1 MFADIR
7 KRFGNNEGYLHLASF
22 LEEDIGKGDITSE
35 IVPNDRVKAKII
47 CKEKAVIAGLLEA
60 GILFEIVGCEVRTLV
75 TEGSIVKPN
84 LTIISIAGNARS
96 ILSAERTVLNVL
108 MRMSGIATETRK
120 YVDEVKKINSKVN
133 IACTRKTV
141 PGFRIFDKRAVKV
154 GGGETHRMRLDDMV
168 LIKDNHLAIVG
179 SASTAVKLAKER
191 YGSNNKI
198 EIEVRSLNDAIEAVN
213 AGADIIMLDNLTP
226 KQVHSIVNA
235 LKKKDLRAR
244 VMIEVSGGITHKN
257 VKQYGSLDIDV
268 ISIGSLTHS
277 VRAIDMSLEIT

>member
-1 MFADIR
+1 MHVLREA
-7 KRFGNNEGYLHLASF
+7 LAKF

-35 IVPNDRVKAKII
+35 IVPNDPTKAKII
-47 CKEKAVIAGLLEA
+47 CKEKAVIAGLHEA

-84 LTIISIAGNARS
+84 STIINIAGNARS

-120 YVDEVKKINSKVN
+120 YVDEVRKINPKVK
-133 IACTRKTV
+133 IACTRKTA
-141 PGFRIFDKRAVKV
+141 PGFRVFDKRAVKV

-179 SASTAVKLAKER
+179 SASKAVELAKEKH
-191 YGSNNKI
+191 GSRNKI

-226 KQVHSIVNA
+226 KQVHSIIKT
-235 LKKKDLRAR
+235 LKKKGLRDKAT
-244 VMIEVSGGITHKN
+244 IEASGGITHKN
-257 VKQYGSLDIDV
+257 VKQFATADIDL
-268 ISIGSLTHS
+268 ISIGSITHS
-277 VRAIDMSLEIT
+277 VRAVDMSLEIAK

>member
-1 MFADIR
+1 MHVLREA
-7 KRFGNNEGYLHLASF
+7 LAKF

-47 CKEKAVIAGLLEA
+47 CKEKAVIAGLHEA

-75 TEGSIVKPN
+75 TEGSFVKPN
-84 LTIISIAGNARS
+84 STIINIAGNARS

-120 YVDEVKKINSKVN
+120 YVDEVRKINPKVK
-133 IACTRKTV
+133 IACTRKTA
-141 PGFRIFDKRAVKV
+141 PGFRVFDKRAVKV

-179 SASTAVKLAKER
+179 SASKAVKLAKEKDGFR
-191 YGSNNKI
+191 KKI

-226 KQVHSIVNA
+226 KQVHSIIKT
-235 LKKKDLRAR
+235 LKKKGLRDK
-244 VMIEVSGGITHKN
+244 VTVEVSGGITHKN
-257 VKQYGSLDIDV
+257 VQQYATSDIDV

-277 VRAIDMSLEIT
+277 VRAIDMSLEIAK